1 MFSNDEIAKAVIALG
16 ARLREQRL
24 ARNDSQAAFAA
35 RIGVSIPTL
44 RDMETGSAKAG
55 LGAWLAAFWML
66 GRLGDVDALLA
77 SASLFDDK
85 STRRRAR
92 RKS

>member
-1 MFSNDEIAKAVIALG
+1 MFSNNEIAESIVALG

-24 ARNDSQAAFAA
+24 AHNDSQAAFAA

-44 RDMETGSAKAG
+44 RDMETGSATAG
-55 LGAWLAAFWML
+55 LGVWLAAFWML

-77 SASLFDDK
+77 SASLFDDQP
-85 STRRRAR
+85 TRRRAR